1 MCYCI
6 DMVKVKLMFETDS
19 GCNWLAEEHEFGF
32 VSMGEVRRRAQFMA
46 RQFWNKNKETAERL
60 VEGWRRDGEE
70 VEMWPLCECE
80 DEQVAKAFNDA
91 FDAMGV

>member
-1 MCYCI
+1 
-6 DMVKVKLMFETDS
+6 MVKVTLLFQTDS
-19 GCNWLAEEHEFGF
+19 GCNWLAEEHGFGF
-32 VSMGEVRRRAQFMA
+32 VSMGEVRRRARFMA
-46 RQFWNKNKETAERL
+46 QKFWDNNKETAERL

-80 DEQVAKAFNDA
+80 DEKVAKAFNDA